1 MAKEARTIH
10 PQRFFGAVVDELPN
24 SDLTKLSISVFEYYK
39 AGVRHIP
46 QSLVLRILVSLHFKI
61 HCVDDR
67 LSTLNSHAGFEKCNL
82 KNYDLISSY
91 LFNS

>member
-39 AGVRHIP
+39 AGREANSPGPRAEDSCLTAFQKYIVSMIGC
-46 QSLVLRILVSLHFKI
+46 LR
-61 HCVDDR
+61 
-67 LSTLNSHAGFEKCNL
+67 
-82 KNYDLISSY
+82 
-91 LFNS
+91 